1 MTTAGKERF
10 APYTEEEAIEYVT
23 APIKRNP
30 DLPFYIFATAGDPE
44 VDAVPM
50 HEQMRYLSRREEFS
64 YGTDTTKNNLY
75 FSVSEFHHDDILVPF
90 YYWNSLKVL
99 FYL

>member
-1 MTTAGKERF
+1 
-10 APYTEEEAIEYVT
+10 
-23 APIKRNP
+23 
-30 DLPFYIFATAGDPE
+30 
-44 VDAVPM
+44 M

-99 FYL
+99 FHL